1 MSSQTYDFDTLWNYE
16 DPAGTEQK
24 FRTLLADGQRELP
37 QRLEL
42 LTQIVRA
49 MGLQRRFDEAQSLLD
64 EVSSQMTDQMP
75 RVMVR
80 CLLER
85 GRLFNTAGKPIFACP
100 LFRRA
105 FEIAT
110 AHQLD
115 FHSIDAAHM
124 LGIAEAST
132 QSRLEWN
139 EKALTIAEQ
148 TADPRAMGWRGPIFN
163 NMGWELFEQKQFER
177 ALELFNRG
185 VVLRIAAKQPREL
198 RIAQYA
204 VAKALR
210 AMGRL
215 EEAMP
220 MIQSVCDESAAAG
233 DQDGYF
239 EEELAE
245 CLLARGDAKSAQPHF
260 KRAFELLSRDDEFTK
275 SHPDRINRLKSLAK

>member
-1 MSSQTYDFDTLWNYE
+1 MSSSVHDFDSLWNYH

-24 FRTLLADGQRELP
+24 FRALLADGQRELP
-37 QRLEL
+37 ERLEL
-42 LTQIVRA
+42 LTQIARA
-49 MGLQRRFDEAQSLLD
+49 MGLQRRFDEAHALLD
-64 EVSSQMTDQMP
+64 DVSSQMTDQMP

-85 GRLFNTAGKPIFACP
+85 GRMFNSAGKPIFACP

-115 FHSIDAAHM
+115 FYSIDAAHM
-124 LGIAEAST
+124 LGVAEASP

-139 EKALTIAEQ
+139 EKALAIADQ
-148 TADPRAMGWRGPIFN
+148 TADSHAMGWRGSLFN
-163 NMGWELFEQKQFER
+163 NMGWELFEQQQFER

-185 VVLRIAAKQPREL
+185 LVLRIAANQPREL
-198 RIAQYA
+198 RIAKYA
-204 VAKALR
+204 VARTLR

-215 EEAMP
+215 DEALP
-220 MIQSVCDESAAAG
+220 MIQNVCDESAATG
-233 DQDGYF
+233 EQDGYF

-245 CLLARGDAKSAQPHF
+245 CLLAHGDARSAQPHF
-260 KRAFELLSRDDEFTK
+260 KKAFEVLSCD
-275 SHPDRINRLKSLAK
+275 KSLAESDPQRIHRLESLSK